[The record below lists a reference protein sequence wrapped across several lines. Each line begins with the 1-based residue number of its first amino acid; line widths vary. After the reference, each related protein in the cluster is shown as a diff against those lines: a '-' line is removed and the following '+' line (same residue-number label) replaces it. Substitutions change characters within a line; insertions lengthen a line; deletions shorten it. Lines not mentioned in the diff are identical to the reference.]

1 MNLFVGFD
9 LGGTEIKAGIVNE
22 KGKLL
27 FHTSKPTPD
36 NILDLLKSFEELWNY
51 FNKKTSKNFKAV
63 GFGIPGIY
71 NIEKKLIHQSPH
83 LPYLDDYPI
92 YQAISEFINIPFF
105 INNDA
110 NLAAWGE
117 YKIGSGKN
125 SHSMVLLTIGTGVGS
140 GIIMGGKL
148 WQGKC
153 GFAGELGH
161 IIVNP
166 EGEKCECGGRGCLE
180 TEVCSSKIVE
190 NYIKLKGLK
199 KKNEKLTSKEIFK
212 RAKAGEKEALKAFS
226 ISGYYLGLGL
236 ASIINF
242 LNPEKIILGGGVMEA
257 GDFLLKPALE
267 EARKRAYRKAIECC
281 EIKKASLGNKAGV
294 IGSALW
300 AAENIKK

>member
-9 LGGTEIKAGIVNE
+9 LGGTDIKAGIVNE
-22 KGKLL
+22 RGELL
-27 FHTSKPTPD
+27 FHTSRPTPD
-36 NILDLLKSFEELWNY
+36 NISDLLKRFKELWNY
-51 FNKKTSKNFKAV
+51 FNEKALGNLKAV

-71 NIEKKLIHQSPH
+71 NLEKKLIHQSPH
-83 LPYLDDYPI
+83 LPYLDDYPL
-92 YQAISEFINIPFF
+92 YHAISKFINIPFF
-105 INNDA
+105 VDNDA

-117 YKIGSGKN
+117 YKIGAGKN
-125 SHSMVLLTIGTGVGS
+125 AQSMVLLTIGTGVGS
-140 GIIMGGKL
+140 GIIMEGKL
-148 WQGKC
+148 WHGKC

-166 EGEKCECGGRGCLE
+166 EGEKCECGGIGCLE
-180 TEVCSSKIVE
+180 TEVCSSKIVK

-199 KKNEKLTSKEIFK
+199 KIKEKLTSEEVFK

-242 LNPEKIILGGGVMEA
+242 LNPEKIILGGGVMQA
-257 GDFLLKPALE
+257 GDLLLKPAFKE
-267 EARKRAYRKAIECC
+267 VKKRAYKKAIECC
-281 EIKKASLGNKAGV
+281 EIKKAFLGNKAGI

-300 AAENIKK
+300 AAENLKS